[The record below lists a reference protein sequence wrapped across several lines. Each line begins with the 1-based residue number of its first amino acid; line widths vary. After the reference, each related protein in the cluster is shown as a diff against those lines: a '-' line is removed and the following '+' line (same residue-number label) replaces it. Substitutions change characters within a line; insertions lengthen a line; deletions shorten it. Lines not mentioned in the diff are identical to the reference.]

1 MDEGINITVEVSL
14 VVLLMQHPFSNTW
27 NKNLSIV
34 ERKNPLSLLEMW
46 YISKCGMPQFDN
58 LIGYL
63 YSTLSYNYVGNNNS
77 F

>member
-1 MDEGINITVEVSL
+1 
-14 VVLLMQHPFSNTW
+14 
-27 NKNLSIV
+27 V
-34 ERKNPLSLLEMW
+34 ERKIPLSLLEMW
-46 YISKCGMPQFDN
+46 YISKCGMPQFDD